1 MRKNVFFLTVTLAA
15 CSAAAVAETVV
26 PASDS
31 RIVWVGRT
39 LTGGGEVSFDWSSVY
54 ARIAFQGNSLSLKAS
69 DTHRDYFNVW
79 IDKEMSAEPDKV
91 MSISGDT
98 LVQLVSPA
106 DFSLSKA
113 AKNPHMV
120 IIQKRTEGEQGR
132 AVFKEFE
139 ASGAILQAGGLSQ
152 RMIEFVGDSYTCGY
166 GSENSI
172 ATQRYRPETQNPSKT
187 YAAVISRY
195 FGADF
200 VTIAHSGQGISR
212 NYDDGDRTQ
221 HMPSRY
227 SQTFDLDRSVKW
239 QPQGGFRPAITVIY
253 LGTNDF
259 STERQPM
266 RGPFKRDYMSLLSQ
280 IKAFWGENH
289 PILCVS
295 SKADP
300 ILFEY
305 VRETVEDCGLRNV
318 FYTGFFNGVHLD
330 TNAELGA
337 DWHPNY
343 KAHVKLAY
351 ALIPYI
357 STITG
362 WEMEAKP
369 VE

>member
-1 MRKNVFFLTVTLAA
+1 MAVALVIQ
-15 CSAAAVAETVV
+15 SVSAVAETVV
-26 PASDS
+26 PASDN

-39 LTGGGEVSFDWSSVY
+39 QVDSGEVSFDWSSVY
-54 ARIAFQGNSLSLKAS
+54 VRISFEGNLLKLKAT
-69 DTHRDYFNVW
+69 DTRKDYFNIW
-79 IDKEMSAEPDKV
+79 IDKEMCAEPDKV
-91 MSISGDT
+91 VSISSDT
-98 LVQLVSPA
+98 LLQIVSPS
-106 DFSLSKA
+106 DFDSSKA
-113 AKNPHMV
+113 MKKPHTV

-132 AVFKEFE
+132 AVFREFE
-139 ASGAILQAGGLSQ
+139 TSGTVLQASGILP

-187 YAAVISRY
+187 YAAVTARY
-195 FGADF
+195 FGADV

-212 NYDDGDRTQ
+212 NYDDGDRSQ

-227 SQTFDLDRSVKW
+227 SQTFDTDRSVKW
-239 QPQGGFRPAITVIY
+239 EPQGDFRPAVTVIY

-266 RGPFKRDYMSLLSQ
+266 RGAFKRDYLSLLSK
-280 IKAFWGENH
+280 IKAYWGAEH

-305 VRETVEDCGLRNV
+305 IRETVEDCGMKNV
-318 FYTGFFNGVHLD
+318 YYTGFFNGVHLD

-343 KAHVKLAY
+343 RAHVKLAY